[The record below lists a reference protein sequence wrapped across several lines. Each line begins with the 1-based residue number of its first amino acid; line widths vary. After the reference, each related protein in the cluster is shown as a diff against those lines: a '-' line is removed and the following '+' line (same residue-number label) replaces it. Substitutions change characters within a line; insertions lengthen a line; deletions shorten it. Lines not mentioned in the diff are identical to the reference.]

1 MGLGN
6 QETRK
11 KELFV
16 TKKNVYERALPILVQ
31 EPDVVGQLAMHS
43 EFNVQRRLKELSELV
58 LTFKRLSQYSLYP
71 YKICG
76 RRTACFC
83 GFKSLFHE
91 TKQMGIVLRKAF
103 KGSHVWIT
111 PIKDQLKEGESPLMK
126 LNLDSHTNPVKIDAM
141 LFTATEEDVVLVGDD
156 QDPLHNVSDFHTI

>member
-58 LTFKRLSQYSLYP
+58 LTFKRLS
-71 YKICG
+71 
-76 RRTACFC
+76 
-83 GFKSLFHE
+83 
-91 TKQMGIVLRKAF
+91 
-103 KGSHVWIT
+103 
-111 PIKDQLKEGESPLMK
+111 
-126 LNLDSHTNPVKIDAM
+126 
-141 LFTATEEDVVLVGDD
+141 
-156 QDPLHNVSDFHTI
+156 